1 MNRKLIIL
9 KLELINNQTEKS
21 DNINQKEN
29 QALQNFAK
37 EKEIEK
43 VKIFENNQNKNQSNN
58 NINRFNK
65 WINFWSCKYK
75 FLIT

>member
-58 NINRFNK
+58 NI
-65 WINFWSCKYK
+65 
-75 FLIT
+75 L

>member
-9 KLELINNQTEKS
+9 KMELINNQTEKS
-21 DNINQKEN
+21 DNVTQKEN
-29 QALQNFAK
+29 QALQNSAK

-43 VKIFENNQNKNQSNN
+43 FKIFENNQNKNQSNN

-65 WINFWSCKYK
+65 WFK
-75 FLIT
+75 L